1 MITYNHY
8 TYRYPNAALPVLHD
22 LNLEIPEGAFVLVM
36 GPSGAGKSTFLR
48 TINGLAPHFY
58 GGVVGGQAIIGGR
71 NPVEES
77 PRGMSDLVGMV
88 FQDPESSFVV
98 DVVEDELAFAMENWG
113 VPQDMMRKR
122 VEEVLD
128 QLQIAHLRNRP
139 ISQLSGG
146 EKQRVAIAAVLTLHP
161 EILVLD
167 EPTSQ
172 LDPQAAEE
180 VLLALRQ
187 LNEDLGLTI
196 LLSEHRLER
205 VAHYVDYILY
215 WPGQGRPPLFGEPA
229 EVLQQA
235 PLTPPLITLGKAL
248 GWEPLPLTIKQGRK
262 FARQIKDQ
270 LHPPPLPE
278 SAAHNGRPPAILVEN
293 LWHTYSTGREA
304 LRGVTLR
311 VYPGEFMALMG
322 RNGSGKTTL
331 LKHLVGLLRPNRG
344 KLSILGMNP
353 AETPTEILTRAIA
366 YLPQNPE
373 RLLFAESVADELAFS
388 RRAHNL
394 PPDPE
399 ADRALLAR
407 LGIDHLIHQHPHDL
421 SVGEKQRL
429 ALAAIL
435 VPDPQALLLDE
446 PTRGLDYVQKQH
458 LAEILQGLRNQG
470 KTILMATHDVELAAA
485 ATDRVA
491 LMSQGEIVVDGPS
504 RRIMSESLVFASQV
518 NKLFRDPR
526 YLTPEDVL
534 RALPAAAPQPPVTL
548 APPPAPA

>member
-1 MITYNHY
+1 MITYQHY
-8 TYRYPNAALPVLHD
+8 TYRYPNADAPTLSD
-22 LNLEIPEGAFVLVM
+22 LSLDIPEGAFVLVM

-48 TINGLAPHFY
+48 TLNGLAPHFY
-58 GGVVGGQAIIGGR
+58 GGVVGGKAIIGGR
-71 NPVEES
+71 DPVAES

-88 FQDPESSFVV
+88 FQDPESGFVV

-122 VEEVLD
+122 VEEALD

-161 EILVLD
+161 DILVLD

-215 WPGQGRPPLFGEPA
+215 WPGEGRSPLFGEPA
-229 EVLQQA
+229 EILRQV

-248 GWEPLPLTIKQGRK
+248 GWQPLPLTIKQGRQ
-262 FARQIKDQ
+262 FARQIKDH
-270 LHPPPLPE
+270 LHPAPLPA
-278 SAAHNGRPPAILVEN
+278 STAAHGRPPAISIEN
-293 LWHTYSTGREA
+293 LWHRYPTGREA

-311 VYPGEFMALMG
+311 VWPGDFMALMG

-331 LKHLVGLLRPNRG
+331 LKHLVGLLKPARG
-344 KLSILGMNP
+344 SVSVLGMN
-353 AETPTEILTRAIA
+353 ATETPTEVLTRTIA

-373 RLLFAESVADELAFS
+373 RLLFTESVADELAFS

-399 ADRALLAR
+399 ADRAWLAR
-407 LGIDHLIHQHPHDL
+407 LGIEHLLDRHPHDL

-435 VPDPQALLLDE
+435 IPNPGVLLLDE
-446 PTRGLDYVQKQH
+446 PTRGLDYVQKQR
-458 LAEILQGLRNQG
+458 LADILRALRDEG
-470 KTILMATHDVELAAA
+470 KTILMATHDVELVAA

-504 RRIMSESLVFASQV
+504 RRIMSESLVFSSQV

-534 RALPAAAPQPPVTL
+534 QALGQEALHA
-548 APPPAPA
+548 

>member
-1 MITYNHY
+1 MITYNDY
-8 TYRYPNAALPVLHD
+8 TYQYPLTNSPVIRN
-22 LNLEIPEGAFVLVM
+22 LNLQIPEGAFVLVM

-48 TINGLAPHFY
+48 TLNGLAPHFY
-58 GGVVGGQAIIGGR
+58 GGAVGGRARIGGR
-71 NPVEES
+71 DPVAES

-172 LDPQAAEE
+172 LDPQSAEE

-205 VAHYVDYILY
+205 VIHYVDYILY
-215 WPGQGRPPLFGEPA
+215 WPGHGQSPLFGPPEDI
-229 EVLQQA
+229 LQQT
-235 PLTPPLITLGKAL
+235 PLTPPLITLAKAL
-248 GWEPLPLTIKQGRK
+248 GWHPLPLTIKQGRK
-262 FARQIKDQ
+262 FARKIKEQ
-270 LHPPPLPE
+270 LNPSPLPE
-278 SAAHNGRPPAILVEN
+278 SITHNGHQPDIIIEN
-293 LWHTYSTGREA
+293 LWHSYATGEET
-304 LRGVTLR
+304 LRGVMLR
-311 VYPGEFMALMG
+311 VYAGELVALMG

-331 LKHLVGLLRPNRG
+331 LKHLVGLLTPNRG
-344 KLSILGMNP
+344 KISVLGMN
-353 AETPTEILTRAIA
+353 AADTPTEILTRTIA

-373 RLLFAESVADELAFS
+373 RLLFAESVAEELAFS
-388 RRAHNL
+388 RRAHNM
-394 PPDPE
+394 PPNPE
-399 ADRALLAR
+399 ADLALLAR
-407 LGIDHLIHQHPHDL
+407 LGIDHLAKRHPHDL

-435 VPDPQALLLDE
+435 VPNPQVLLLDE
-446 PTRGLDYVQKQH
+446 PTRGLDYAQKQH
-458 LAEILQGLRNQG
+458 LAEILQELKKQG
-470 KTILMATHDVELAAA
+470 KSILMATHDVELAAA
-485 ATDRVA
+485 ATDRVV
-491 LMSQGEIVVDGPS
+491 LMSQGEVVVDGPS
-504 RRIMSESLVFASQV
+504 RRIMSESLVFASQI

-534 RALPAAAPQPPVTL
+534 GALEK
-548 APPPAPA
+548 

>member
-1 MITYNHY
+1 MITYQHY
-8 TYRYPNAALPVLHD
+8 TYQYPNADTATLSD
-22 LNLEIPEGAFVLVM
+22 LTLDIPEGAFVLVM

-58 GGVVGGQAIIGGR
+58 GGVVGGKAVIGGR
-71 NPVEES
+71 NPVQES

-88 FQDPESSFVV
+88 FQDPESGFVV

-113 VPQDMMRKR
+113 IPQDMMRKR
-122 VEEVLD
+122 VEEALD

-161 EILVLD
+161 DILVLD

-215 WPGQGRPPLFGEPA
+215 WPGNGQPPLFGEPA
-229 EVLQQA
+229 DILRQV

-262 FARQIKDQ
+262 FARGIKDN
-270 LHPPPLPE
+270 LHPAPLADPTP
-278 SAAHNGRPPAILVEN
+278 ANGRPPAISIEN
-293 LWHTYSTGREA
+293 LWHSYPTGQEA

-311 VYPGEFMALMG
+311 VWPGEFMALMG

-331 LKHLVGLLRPNRG
+331 LKHLVGLLKPARG
-344 KLSILGMNP
+344 QVQVLGMN
-353 AETPTEILTRAIA
+353 AVETPTEVLTRTIA

-388 RRAHNL
+388 RRAHHM
-394 PPDPE
+394 PPDPDG
-399 ADRALLAR
+399 DRALLAR
-407 LGIDHLIHQHPHDL
+407 LGIDHLLERHPHDL

-435 VPDPQALLLDE
+435 IPDPQVLLLDE
-446 PTRGLDYVQKQH
+446 PTRGLDYVQKQR
-458 LAEILQGLRNQG
+458 LADILRELRDEG
-470 KTILMATHDVELAAA
+470 KTILMATHDVELVAA

-504 RRIMSESLVFASQV
+504 RRIMSESLVFSSQI

-534 RALPAAAPQPPVTL
+534 AALA
-548 APPPAPA
+548 

>member
-1 MITYNHY
+1 MITYQHFSY
-8 TYRYPNAALPVLHD
+8 QYPNAAAPILHD
-22 LNLEIPEGAFVLVM
+22 FTLNIPEGAFVLVM

-48 TINGLAPHFY
+48 TLNGLAPHFY
-58 GGVVGGQAIIGGR
+58 GGVVGGEVLVGGR
-71 NPVEES
+71 NPVEKS

-98 DVVEDELAFAMENWG
+98 DVVEDELAFALENWG
-113 VPQDMMRKR
+113 ISQDTMRKR
-122 VEEVLD
+122 VEEALD

-161 EILVLD
+161 DVLALD

-215 WPGQGRPPLFGEPA
+215 WPGNGQAPLFGDP
-229 EVLQQA
+229 VDILQQT

-248 GWEPLPLTIKQGRK
+248 GWDPLPLTIKQGRK
-262 FARQIKDQ
+262 FARGIKDS
-270 LHPPPLPE
+270 LHPQPLAEP
-278 SAAHNGRPPAILVEN
+278 AHPARPPVIRIEN
-293 LWHTYSTGREA
+293 LWHRYATGQEA

-311 VYPGEFMALMG
+311 VAAGEFMALMG

-331 LKHLVGLLRPNRG
+331 LKHLVGLLKPTRG
-344 KLSILGMNP
+344 QVLVQDMN
-353 AETPTEILTRAIA
+353 AATTPTEVLTRTIA

-388 RRAHNL
+388 RRAHNI
-394 PPDPE
+394 PPDPD
-399 ADRALLAR
+399 ADRAMLAR
-407 LGIDHLIHQHPHDL
+407 LGVDHLRHQHPHDL

-435 VPDPQALLLDE
+435 IPNPQVLLLDE
-446 PTRGLDYVQKQH
+446 PTRGLDYIQKRR
-458 LAEILQGLRNQG
+458 LAEILRELRDAG
-470 KTILMATHDVELAAA
+470 KTILMATHDVELVAAT
-485 ATDRVA
+485 TDRVA

-504 RRIMSESLVFASQV
+504 RRIMSESLVFSSQV
-518 NKLFRDPR
+518 NKLFRDSR
-526 YLTPEDVL
+526 FLTPEDVL
-534 RALPAAAPQPPVTL
+534 RAL
-548 APPPAPA
+548 

>member
-1 MITYNHY
+1 MITYEHF
-8 TYRYPNAALPVLHD
+8 TYRYPDMPEPVLRD
-22 LNLEIPEGAFVLVM
+22 LTLDIPEGAFVLVM

-48 TINGLAPHFY
+48 TLNGLAPHFY
-58 GGVVGGQAIIGGR
+58 GGVAGGRILVAGR
-71 NPVEES
+71 NPVEQS
-77 PRGMSDLVGMV
+77 PRGMADRVGMV

-98 DVVEDELAFAMENWG
+98 DVVEDELAFAMENFG
-113 VPQDMMRKR
+113 LPQELMRKR
-122 VEEVLD
+122 VEEALD
-128 QLQIAHLRNRP
+128 QLKIAHLRRRHV
-139 ISQLSGG
+139 STLSGG
-146 EKQRVAIAAVLTLHP
+146 EKQRVAIAAALTLQP
-161 EILVLD
+161 DILALD

-205 VAHYVDYILY
+205 VVHYVDYILY
-215 WPGQGRPPLFGEPA
+215 WPGGGQPPLFGEPA
-229 EVLQQA
+229 TILRQT
-235 PLTPPLITLGKAL
+235 PLTPPLITLAKAL
-248 GWEPLPLTIKQGRK
+248 GWEPMPLTIKQGRR
-262 FARQIKDQ
+262 FARALKAQ
-270 LHPPPLPE
+270 LAPAPLPE
-278 SAAHNGRPPAILVEN
+278 PPAPNGRPPAIRIDN
-293 LWHTYSTGREA
+293 LWHSYPNGVEA
-304 LRGVTLR
+304 LRGVSLQ
-311 VYPGEFMALMG
+311 VYPGEFVALMG

-331 LKHLVGLLRPNRG
+331 LKHLVGLLKPARG
-344 KLSILGMNP
+344 QVQVLGMD
-353 AETPTEILTRAIA
+353 ASRTPTEDITRKAA

-373 RLLFAESVADELAFS
+373 RLLFTERAADELAFS
-388 RRAHNL
+388 RRAHGL

-407 LGIDHLIHQHPHDL
+407 LGIAHLWERHPHDL

-435 VPDPQALLLDE
+435 VPDPQVILLDE
-446 PTRGLDYVQKQH
+446 PTRGLDYVQKRE
-458 LAEILQGLRNQG
+458 LAAILRELRDAG

-491 LMSQGEIVVDGPS
+491 LMAEGEIVVVGPS

-526 YLTPEDVL
+526 FLTPEDVIK
-534 RALPAAAPQPPVTL
+534 ALPERASRA
-548 APPPAPA
+548 